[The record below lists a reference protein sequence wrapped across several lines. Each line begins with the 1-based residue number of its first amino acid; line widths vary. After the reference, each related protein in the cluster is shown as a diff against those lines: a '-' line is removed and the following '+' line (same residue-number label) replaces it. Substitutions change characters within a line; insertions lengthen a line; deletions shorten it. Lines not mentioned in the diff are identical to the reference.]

1 VNSRARLILR
11 LAALAVVVIVLARR
25 WLPSAPTGAQPASVS
40 AVAQLAKP
48 EQLRMGNVTLTPCE
62 IGRRS
67 EAGIGPNATDAAYCT
82 YFDVPENWNA
92 PQGRHIQL
100 HVALVK
106 SRSAHPPADLMVYLD
121 GGPGGA
127 ATETYPVI
135 APALAPLRDKRNILL
150 IDQRGTGGSNQLKC
164 DEGKNESNDVVP
176 DISRG
181 LQRVQQCLEHLRTYA
196 SPEYYTTTDASRDLE
211 AVRQALGAPQLNVVG
226 ISYGTR
232 AAQQYAGRY
241 PDAIRSVVLDS
252 TVPNTLALGSEH
264 ARNLESA
271 MRAEFA
277 LCTQNQRCDQ
287 NFGDSYRTLY
297 RLRDHLRGHPEEVA
311 MRDPNTFEPTR
322 LTMSAPDLAGI
333 VRMYLYSPLTASLLP
348 LMLHEADH
356 GNYEPLLSQKKL
368 ISDSLGAEISNGM
381 ELSVICSED
390 ADLISPRLEDADTLM
405 GNAMIERIKEACSVW
420 PKGQRPADFHRP
432 WTSSAPVLVLAGQY
446 DPVTPPAYGQEVLKT
461 LSHARLLVAPG
472 QGHSVIAAGC
482 MPRLVSQFVDD
493 LQPQKIDAE
502 CLKELGD
509 TPAFVDFNGPPP

>member
-1 VNSRARLILR
+1 VNSRARVILR
-11 LAALAVVVIVLARR
+11 VAALVVLVIVLARR
-25 WLPSAPTGAQPASVS
+25 YLPSAPKETPPVSAATGAQP
-40 AVAQLAKP
+40 AKP
-48 EQLRMGNVTLTPCE
+48 EQLRMGSVVLTACE

-67 EAGIGPNATDAAYCT
+67 EAGIGPNATAAAYCT
-82 YFDVPENWNA
+82 YFDVPENWDA

-106 SRSAHPPADLMVYLD
+106 SGSAHPPPDLVVYLD

-127 ATETYPVI
+127 ATETYPAI
-135 APALAPLRDKRNILL
+135 APALAPLKDKRNILL

-164 DEGKNESNDVVP
+164 DEEKSESKDVVP

-181 LQRVQQCLEHLRTYA
+181 LQRVEQCLEHLRSFA
-196 SPEYYTTTDASRDLE
+196 SPQYYTTTDASRDLE

-241 PDAIRSVVLDS
+241 PGAIRSVVLDS
-252 TVPNTLALGSEH
+252 TVPNMLVLGSEH

-277 LCTQNQRCDQ
+277 LCTRNQRCDQ
-287 NFGDSYRTLY
+287 NFGDTYQTLY
-297 RLRDHLRGHPEEVA
+297 RLRDHLRGHPEQVA

-368 ISDSLGAEISNGM
+368 LSDSLGAEISSGM

-390 ADLISPRLEDADTLM
+390 ADLMTPRPEDVQTLI
-405 GNAMIERIKEACSVW
+405 GNAMIDRIREACSVW
-420 PKGQRPADFHRP
+420 PKGQRPDDFHQP

-461 LSHARLLVAPG
+461 LSHARLLLAPG
-472 QGHSVIAAGC
+472 QGHSVVAAGC
-482 MPRLVSQFVDD
+482 MPRLVSQFVDE
-493 LQPQKIDAE
+493 LQPEQIDAE